1 MITKTAIFADGRKQI
16 ELWKEANI
24 FKDKLLS
31 KRLQNHFLRLK
42 FCGIKNNTYICVINI
57 KTIRVMPE
65 VFRFFG
71 FSFFYYSKE
80 HEPVHIHVEG
90 NDGMAKF
97 DWDATS
103 LS

>member
-1 MITKTAIFADGRKQI
+1 
-16 ELWKEANI
+16 
-24 FKDKLLS
+24 
-31 KRLQNHFLRLK
+31 
-42 FCGIKNNTYICVINI
+42 
-57 KTIRVMPE
+57 MPE

-97 DWDATS
+97 DWDGDKFV
-103 LS
+103 